1 MRMTCPNP
9 LCLGRDDYTL
19 VYSTIVVLI
28 QLICLNLK
36 GVCLCRYICRDGVYS
51 SFYILSFTSCLFSD
65 ELRSISIVNRVEDE
79 FNERLK
85 NETQD
90 TQRFLSSMTQSRLV
104 KFPHIVQT
112 SFSSNGMMRRDQVK
126 VSEQFCF
133 HLQAH
138 YNAGFGPE

>member
-1 MRMTCPNP
+1 MT
-9 LCLGRDDYTL
+9 
-19 VYSTIVVLI
+19 
-28 QLICLNLK
+28 QLLCLNLK

-90 TQRFLSSMTQSRLV
+90 TQGFLSKMTQSRLV

-112 SFSSNGMMRRDQVK
+112 SFSSNRMMIDRVK
-126 VSEQFCF
+126 VSEQLSF
-133 HLQAH
+133 HLRAH
-138 YNAGFGPE
+138 YIAGFGPE